1 MVINILCIATF
12 FGTVVIVGL
21 IHYVYKWK
29 NPKCSDGGKLPPGS
43 MGLPLIGETL
53 EFFIPM
59 VVSLDPEFNHFIFQ
73 QERKTVQL
81 WYMDSFSAIFGDAF
95 HASTDVQVLKY
106 FRNSLLNQF
115 GIETIKENLL
125 PKLEVMANKYVE
137 SWSKQPEIELK
148 ASLTSMIFDFT
159 AEHLF
164 HYDAKTSAEEN
175 LSFMFADFFKSIMT
189 FPLNIPGTTYHRCMK
204 NQKKAI
210 KLMKDILRE
219 RRNSAEKKGDFLDQV
234 IEDMSTMEFLT
245 EDFVVYFIFATIIG
259 SFASISST
267 LTLASMLLTDHPA
280 VVEELLQEQEE
291 VVKSREKHDS
301 PLTWKE
307 YKSMTF
313 MSQVCVIT
321 ETLRMSNLDPG
332 MPRKVIKDIHING
345 YVIPKGWTILLVSSA
360 VHMNPEK
367 FSNPLDFDPW
377 RWNNVGTK
385 APTRDYMPFGGG
397 IRHCVGAEFS
407 KVLMAVFI
415 RSLITRFSDLGEF
428 LYQYVEKYSNLIIN
442 CNSKHAVG
450 QKTKGGNPYRSPA
463 LSFGDGF
470 HIKIFPKDQMK
481 TACT

>member
-53 EFFIPM
+53 EFFIPSKSLDM
-59 VVSLDPEFNHFIFQ
+59 PMFFKKRLERYGRLFKTSLVFNKVVVSLDPEFNHFIFQ

-164 HYDAKTSAEEN
+164 HYDAKTSPEEN

-189 FPLNIPGTTYHRCMK
+189 FPINIPGTTYHRCMK
-204 NQKKAI
+204 VMIYCVRDVIQLK
-210 KLMKDILRE
+210 
-219 RRNSAEKKGDFLDQV
+219 KKGDFLDQV
-234 IEDMSTMEFLT
+234 IEDMNTKEFLT

-291 VVKSREKHDS
+291 VAKSREKHDS

-313 MSQVCVIT
+313 MSQVIT

-415 RSLITRFSDLGEF
+415 RSLITRFSWT
-428 LYQYVEKYSNLIIN
+428 
-442 CNSKHAVG
+442 
-450 QKTKGGNPYRSPA
+450 KTKGGNPYRSPA

-481 TACT
+481 KA